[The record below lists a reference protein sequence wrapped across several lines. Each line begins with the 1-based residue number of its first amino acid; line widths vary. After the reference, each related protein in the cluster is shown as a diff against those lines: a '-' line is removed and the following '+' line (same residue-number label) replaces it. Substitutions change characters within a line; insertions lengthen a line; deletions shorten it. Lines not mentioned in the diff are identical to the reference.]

1 MKWILVSLI
10 TICSLEFSQFESH
23 AAKRQNQFSLSSD
36 EWILVAIS
44 GDTSWS
50 HLPDRIPFIHF
61 DSDKN
66 RVSGFAGCNRFSGSY
81 MQNGDSIHFL
91 PLASTRMYCQESQP
105 TESALMEALLRADKI
120 VISKISCACLADLQ
134 SFFCLRKKSEFK
146 IRAHQFLL
154 HGYSSIR

>member
-10 TICSLEFSQFESH
+10 TLWGMGLSSFESH
-23 AAKRQNQFSLSSD
+23 ATQRKDQFSLSSD
-36 EWILVAIS
+36 DWMLVAIA

-50 HLPDRIPFIHF
+50 HLPDRIPFINF

-81 MQNGDSIHFL
+81 KQNGDSIHFL

-105 TESALMEALLRADKI
+105 TESAFMEALQRADRV
-120 VISKISCACLADLQ
+120 VISKNQ
-134 SFFCLRKKSEFK
+134 LRLFGGSAE
-146 IRAHQFLL
+146 LL
-154 HGYSSIR
+154 LFEKRM

>member
-23 AAKRQNQFSLSSD
+23 AAKMQNQFSLSSD

-120 VISKISCACLADLQ
+120 VISKNQ
-134 SFFCLRKKSEFK
+134 LRLFGGSAELLLFEKKK
-146 IRAHQFLL
+146 
-154 HGYSSIR
+154 